1 MSDSAFK
8 MEDFLQTEEE
18 GEQVE
23 ATVEKEVVQTETEES
38 EAAVE
43 GEEQEIEL
51 DVQKAVVES
60 LAAEKVE
67 CDERISAL
75 ESENVRLA
83 KENEELKS
91 RFSKVEELKK
101 KLAKYEAEFVR
112 VGDILSANS
121 ETESSNKVS
130 LLDRDVELADRFLGE
145 TREQVLEVIKEARDK
160 AEAEGRIRR
169 AQVLEGVLVAN
180 ESTGELANKRAAL
193 EKFFNDN
200 ANILSGPVIAELDR
214 CGISYKN
221 GEEYLLPAE
230 ILRRTY

>member
-1 MSDSAFK
+1 
-8 MEDFLQTEEE
+8 MEEFLQPEEN
-18 GEQVE
+18 
-23 ATVEKEVVQTETEES
+23 
-38 EAAVE
+38 
-43 GEEQEIEL
+43 GEEIAVQETVVEEDIVEETVTEEIEL

-67 CDERISAL
+67 CDERISSL
-75 ESENVRLA
+75 EAENTRLTG
-83 KENEELKS
+83 ENEELNKIKTALEEKLAVCEKEL
-91 RFSKVEELKK
+91 SKVGE
-101 KLAKYEAEFVR
+101 
-112 VGDILSANS
+112 ILSANS
-121 ETESSNKVS
+121 ESEASNKVA
-130 LLDRDVELADRFLGE
+130 LLDRNIDLPDRFIGE

-160 AEAEGRIRR
+160 AEAEGRLRR

-180 ESTGELANKRAAL
+180 EPTGELAAKRAAL

-200 ANILSGPVIAELDR
+200 ANILSGPVIAELER

>member
-1 MSDSAFK
+1 
-8 MEDFLQTEEE
+8 MEEFLQPEEN
-18 GEQVE
+18 
-23 ATVEKEVVQTETEES
+23 
-38 EAAVE
+38 
-43 GEEQEIEL
+43 GEEIAVQETVVEEDIVEETVTEEIEL

-67 CDERISAL
+67 CDERISSL
-75 ESENVRLA
+75 EAENTRLTG
-83 KENEELKS
+83 ENEELNKIKTALEEKLAVCEKE
-91 RFSKVEELKK
+91 FSKVGE
-101 KLAKYEAEFVR
+101 
-112 VGDILSANS
+112 ILSANS
-121 ETESSNKVS
+121 ESEASNKVA
-130 LLDRDVELADRFLGE
+130 LLDRNIDLPDRFIGE

-160 AEAEGRIRR
+160 AEAEGRLRR

-180 ESTGELANKRAAL
+180 EPTGELAAKRAAL

-200 ANILSGPVIAELDR
+200 ANILSGPVIAELER

>member
-1 MSDSAFK
+1 MK
-8 MEDFLQTEEE
+8 MEEFLQPEEN
-18 GEQVE
+18 
-23 ATVEKEVVQTETEES
+23 
-38 EAAVE
+38 
-43 GEEQEIEL
+43 GEEIAVQETVVEEDIVEETVTEEIEL

-67 CDERISAL
+67 CDERISSL
-75 ESENVRLA
+75 EAENTRLTG
-83 KENEELKS
+83 ENEELNKI
-91 RFSKVEELKK
+91 RTALEEKLAVCEKELSKVGE
-101 KLAKYEAEFVR
+101 
-112 VGDILSANS
+112 ILSANS
-121 ETESSNKVS
+121 ESEASNKVA
-130 LLDRDVELADRFLGE
+130 LLDRNIDLPDRFIGE

-160 AEAEGRIRR
+160 AEAEGRLRR

-180 ESTGELANKRAAL
+180 EPTGELAAKRAAL

-200 ANILSGPVIAELDR
+200 ANILSGPVIAELER

>member
-1 MSDSAFK
+1 MK
-8 MEDFLQTEEE
+8 MEEFLQPEEN
-18 GEQVE
+18 
-23 ATVEKEVVQTETEES
+23 
-38 EAAVE
+38 
-43 GEEQEIEL
+43 GEEIAVQETVVEEDIVEEAVTEEIEL

-67 CDERISAL
+67 CDERISSL
-75 ESENVRLA
+75 EAENTRLTG
-83 KENEELKS
+83 ENEELNKIKTALEEKLAVCEKEL
-91 RFSKVEELKK
+91 SKVGE
-101 KLAKYEAEFVR
+101 
-112 VGDILSANS
+112 ILSANS
-121 ETESSNKVS
+121 ENEASNKVA
-130 LLDRDVELADRFLGE
+130 LLDRNIDLPDRFIGE

-160 AEAEGRIRR
+160 AEAEGRLRR

-180 ESTGELANKRAAL
+180 EPTGELAAKRAAL

-200 ANILSGPVIAELDR
+200 ANILSGPVIAELER

>member
-1 MSDSAFK
+1 MK
-8 MEDFLQTEEE
+8 MEEFLQPEEN
-18 GEQVE
+18 
-23 ATVEKEVVQTETEES
+23 
-38 EAAVE
+38 
-43 GEEQEIEL
+43 GEEIAVQETVVEEDIVEETVTEEIEL

-67 CDERISAL
+67 CDERISSL
-75 ESENVRLA
+75 EAENTRLTG
-83 KENEELKS
+83 ENEELNKIKTALEEKLAVCEKEL
-91 RFSKVEELKK
+91 SKVGE
-101 KLAKYEAEFVR
+101 
-112 VGDILSANS
+112 ILSANS
-121 ETESSNKVS
+121 ESETSNKVA
-130 LLDRDVELADRFLGE
+130 LLDRNIDLPDRFIGE

-160 AEAEGRIRR
+160 AEAEGRLRR

-180 ESTGELANKRAAL
+180 EPTGELAAKRAAL

-200 ANILSGPVIAELDR
+200 ANILSGPVIAELER

>member
-1 MSDSAFK
+1 
-8 MEDFLQTEEE
+8 MEEFLQPEEN
-18 GEQVE
+18 
-23 ATVEKEVVQTETEES
+23 
-38 EAAVE
+38 
-43 GEEQEIEL
+43 GEEIAVQETVVEEDIVEETVTEEIEL

-67 CDERISAL
+67 CDERISSL
-75 ESENVRLA
+75 EAENTRLTG
-83 KENEELKS
+83 ENEELNKIKTALEEKLAVCEKEL
-91 RFSKVEELKK
+91 SKVGE
-101 KLAKYEAEFVR
+101 
-112 VGDILSANS
+112 ILSVNS
-121 ETESSNKVS
+121 ESEASNKVA
-130 LLDRDVELADRFLGE
+130 LLDRNIDLPDRFIGE

-160 AEAEGRIRR
+160 AEAEGRLRR

-180 ESTGELANKRAAL
+180 EPTGELAAKRAAL

-200 ANILSGPVIAELDR
+200 ANILSGPVIAELER

>member
-1 MSDSAFK
+1 
-8 MEDFLQTEEE
+8 MEEFLQPEEN
-18 GEQVE
+18 
-23 ATVEKEVVQTETEES
+23 
-38 EAAVE
+38 
-43 GEEQEIEL
+43 GEEIAVQETVVEEDIVEETVTEEIEL

-67 CDERISAL
+67 CDERISSL
-75 ESENVRLA
+75 EAENTRLTG
-83 KENEELKS
+83 ENEELNKIKTALEEKLAVCEKEL
-91 RFSKVEELKK
+91 SKVGE
-101 KLAKYEAEFVR
+101 
-112 VGDILSANS
+112 ILSANS
-121 ETESSNKVS
+121 ESETSNKVA
-130 LLDRDVELADRFLGE
+130 LLDRNIDLPDRFIGE

-160 AEAEGRIRR
+160 AEAEGRLRR

-180 ESTGELANKRAAL
+180 EPTGELAAKRAAL

-200 ANILSGPVIAELDR
+200 ANILSGPVIAELER

>member
-1 MSDSAFK
+1 
-8 MEDFLQTEEE
+8 MEEFLQPEEN
-18 GEQVE
+18 
-23 ATVEKEVVQTETEES
+23 
-38 EAAVE
+38 
-43 GEEQEIEL
+43 GEEIAVQETVVEEDIVEETVTEEIEL

-67 CDERISAL
+67 CDERISSL
-75 ESENVRLA
+75 EAENTRLTG
-83 KENEELKS
+83 ENEELNKIKTALEEKLAVCEKEL
-91 RFSKVEELKK
+91 SKVGE
-101 KLAKYEAEFVR
+101 
-112 VGDILSANS
+112 ILSANS
-121 ETESSNKVS
+121 ESEASNKVA
-130 LLDRDVELADRFLGE
+130 LLDRNIDLPDRFIGE

-160 AEAEGRIRR
+160 AEAEGRLRR

-180 ESTGELANKRAAL
+180 DPTGELAAKRAAL

-200 ANILSGPVIAELDR
+200 ANILSGPVIAELER

>member
-1 MSDSAFK
+1 MK
-8 MEDFLQTEEE
+8 MEEFLEVEEEQAVVTEEVAE
-18 GEQVE
+18 YAEEEITQGE
-23 ATVEKEVVQTETEES
+23 
-38 EAAVE
+38 
-43 GEEQEIEL
+43 EIEL

-67 CDERISAL
+67 CDEKILSL
-75 ESENVRLA
+75 EGEKSQLAVDNGQLKAKVAELEAKIAEYEKELA
-83 KENEELKS
+83 K
-91 RFSKVEELKK
+91 
-101 KLAKYEAEFVR
+101 

-121 ETESSNKVS
+121 ETEISNKVS
-130 LLDRDVELADRFLGE
+130 LLDRDVEISDRFTGE

-180 ESTGELANKRAAL
+180 EPTGELANKRAAL

-200 ANILSGPVIAELDR
+200 ANILSGPVIAELER

>member
-1 MSDSAFK
+1 MK
-8 MEDFLQTEEE
+8 MEEFLQPEEN
-18 GEQVE
+18 
-23 ATVEKEVVQTETEES
+23 
-38 EAAVE
+38 
-43 GEEQEIEL
+43 GEEIAVQKTVVEEDIVEETVTEEIEL

-67 CDERISAL
+67 CDERISSL
-75 ESENVRLA
+75 EAENTRLTG
-83 KENEELKS
+83 ENEELNKIKTALEEKLAVCEKEL
-91 RFSKVEELKK
+91 SKVGE
-101 KLAKYEAEFVR
+101 
-112 VGDILSANS
+112 ILSANS
-121 ETESSNKVS
+121 ESEASNKVA
-130 LLDRDVELADRFLGE
+130 LLDRNIDLPDRFIGE

-160 AEAEGRIRR
+160 AEAEGRLRR

-180 ESTGELANKRAAL
+180 EPTGELAAKRAAL

-200 ANILSGPVIAELDR
+200 ANILSGPVIAELER

>member
-1 MSDSAFK
+1 MK
-8 MEDFLQTEEE
+8 MEEFLQPEEN
-18 GEQVE
+18 
-23 ATVEKEVVQTETEES
+23 
-38 EAAVE
+38 
-43 GEEQEIEL
+43 GEEIAVQETVVEEDIVEETVTEEIEL

-67 CDERISAL
+67 CDERISSL
-75 ESENVRLA
+75 EAENTRLTG
-83 KENEELKS
+83 ENEELNKIKTALEEKLAVCEKEL
-91 RFSKVEELKK
+91 SKVGE
-101 KLAKYEAEFVR
+101 
-112 VGDILSANS
+112 ILSANS
-121 ETESSNKVS
+121 ESEASNKVA
-130 LLDRDVELADRFLGE
+130 LLDRNIDLPDRFIGE

-160 AEAEGRIRR
+160 AEAEGRLRR

-180 ESTGELANKRAAL
+180 DPTGELAAKRAAL

-200 ANILSGPVIAELDR
+200 ANILSGPVIAELER

>member
-1 MSDSAFK
+1 MK
-8 MEDFLQTEEE
+8 MEEFLQPEEN
-18 GEQVE
+18 
-23 ATVEKEVVQTETEES
+23 
-38 EAAVE
+38 
-43 GEEQEIEL
+43 GEEIAVQETVVEEDIVEETVTEEIEL

-67 CDERISAL
+67 CDERISSL
-75 ESENVRLA
+75 EAENTRLTG
-83 KENEELKS
+83 ENEELNKIKTALEEKLAVCEKEL
-91 RFSKVEELKK
+91 SKVGE
-101 KLAKYEAEFVR
+101 
-112 VGDILSANS
+112 ILSANS
-121 ETESSNKVS
+121 ENEASNKVA
-130 LLDRDVELADRFLGE
+130 LLDRNIDLPDRFIGE

-160 AEAEGRIRR
+160 AEAEGRLRR

-180 ESTGELANKRAAL
+180 EPTGELAAKRAAL

-200 ANILSGPVIAELDR
+200 ANILSGPVIAELER

>member
-1 MSDSAFK
+1 
-8 MEDFLQTEEE
+8 MEEFLQPEEN
-18 GEQVE
+18 
-23 ATVEKEVVQTETEES
+23 
-38 EAAVE
+38 
-43 GEEQEIEL
+43 GEEIAVQETVVEEDIVEETVTEEIEL

-67 CDERISAL
+67 CDERISSL
-75 ESENVRLA
+75 EAENTRLTG
-83 KENEELKS
+83 ENEELNKI
-91 RFSKVEELKK
+91 RTALEEKLAVCEKELSKVGE
-101 KLAKYEAEFVR
+101 
-112 VGDILSANS
+112 ILSANS
-121 ETESSNKVS
+121 ESEASNKVA
-130 LLDRDVELADRFLGE
+130 LLDRNIDLPDRFIGE

-160 AEAEGRIRR
+160 AEAEGRLRR

-180 ESTGELANKRAAL
+180 EPTGELAAKRAAL

-200 ANILSGPVIAELDR
+200 ANILSGPVIAELER

>member
-1 MSDSAFK
+1 
-8 MEDFLQTEEE
+8 MEEFLQPEEN
-18 GEQVE
+18 
-23 ATVEKEVVQTETEES
+23 
-38 EAAVE
+38 
-43 GEEQEIEL
+43 GEEIAVQKTVVEEDIVEETVTEEIEL

-67 CDERISAL
+67 CDERISSL
-75 ESENVRLA
+75 EAENTRLTG
-83 KENEELKS
+83 ENEELNKIKTALEEKLAVCEKEL
-91 RFSKVEELKK
+91 SKVGE
-101 KLAKYEAEFVR
+101 
-112 VGDILSANS
+112 ILSANS
-121 ETESSNKVS
+121 ESEASNKVA
-130 LLDRDVELADRFLGE
+130 LLDRNIDLPDRFIGE

-160 AEAEGRIRR
+160 AEAEGRLRR

-180 ESTGELANKRAAL
+180 EPTGELAAKRAAL

-200 ANILSGPVIAELDR
+200 ANILSGPVIAELER

>member
-1 MSDSAFK
+1 MK
-8 MEDFLQTEEE
+8 MEEFLQPEEN
-18 GEQVE
+18 
-23 ATVEKEVVQTETEES
+23 
-38 EAAVE
+38 
-43 GEEQEIEL
+43 GEEIAVQETVVEEDIVEETVTEEIEL

-67 CDERISAL
+67 CDERISSL
-75 ESENVRLA
+75 EAENTRLTG
-83 KENEELKS
+83 ENEELNKIKTALEEKLAVCEKEL
-91 RFSKVEELKK
+91 SKVGE
-101 KLAKYEAEFVR
+101 
-112 VGDILSANS
+112 ILSANS
-121 ETESSNKVS
+121 ESEASNKVA
-130 LLDRDVELADRFLGE
+130 LLDRNIDLPDRFIGE

-160 AEAEGRIRR
+160 AEAEGRLRR

-180 ESTGELANKRAAL
+180 EPTGELAAKRAAL

-200 ANILSGPVIAELDR
+200 ANILSGPVIAELER

>member
-1 MSDSAFK
+1 MK
-8 MEDFLQTEEE
+8 IEEFLQVEEE
-18 GEQVE
+18 Q
-23 ATVEKEVVQTETEES
+23 KITEES
-38 EAAVE
+38 AVQ
-43 GEEQEIEL
+43 EETVVQDEEIEL

-67 CDERISAL
+67 CDERIISL
-75 ESENVRLA
+75 EGEKSQLA
-83 KENEELKS
+83 VENEQLKAKVAELENKI
-91 RFSKVEELKK
+91 FEYEKELS
-101 KLAKYEAEFVR
+101 R
-112 VGDILSANS
+112 VGDLLSANS
-121 ETESSNKVS
+121 ETESSSRVS
-130 LLDRDVELADRFLGE
+130 LLDRDVELSDRFIGE

-160 AEAEGRIRR
+160 AEADGRIRR

-200 ANILSGPVIAELDR
+200 ANILSGPVIAELER

-221 GEEYLLPAE
+221 GEEYFLPAE

>member
-1 MSDSAFK
+1 MK
-8 MEDFLQTEEE
+8 MEEFLQAEEN
-18 GEQVE
+18 
-23 ATVEKEVVQTETEES
+23 
-38 EAAVE
+38 
-43 GEEQEIEL
+43 GEEIAVQETVVEEDIVGEAVTEEIEL

-67 CDERISAL
+67 CDERISSL
-75 ESENVRLA
+75 EAENTRLTG
-83 KENEELKS
+83 ENEELNKIKTALEEKLAVCEKEL
-91 RFSKVEELKK
+91 SKVGE
-101 KLAKYEAEFVR
+101 
-112 VGDILSANS
+112 ILSANS
-121 ETESSNKVS
+121 ENEASNKVA
-130 LLDRDVELADRFLGE
+130 LLDRNIDLPDRFIGE

-160 AEAEGRIRR
+160 AEAEGRLRR

-180 ESTGELANKRAAL
+180 EPTGELAAKRAAL

-200 ANILSGPVIAELDR
+200 ANILSGPVIAELER

>member
-1 MSDSAFK
+1 MK
-8 MEDFLQTEEE
+8 MEEFLQPEEN
-18 GEQVE
+18 
-23 ATVEKEVVQTETEES
+23 
-38 EAAVE
+38 
-43 GEEQEIEL
+43 GEEIAVQETVVEEDIVEETVTEEIEL

-67 CDERISAL
+67 CDERISSL
-75 ESENVRLA
+75 EAENTRLTG
-83 KENEELKS
+83 ENEELNKIKTALEEKLAVCEKEL
-91 RFSKVEELKK
+91 SKVGE
-101 KLAKYEAEFVR
+101 
-112 VGDILSANS
+112 ILSANS
-121 ETESSNKVS
+121 ESEASNKVA
-130 LLDRDVELADRFLGE
+130 LLDRNIDVPDRFIGE

-160 AEAEGRIRR
+160 AEAEGRLRR

-180 ESTGELANKRAAL
+180 EPTGELAAKRAAL

-200 ANILSGPVIAELDR
+200 ANILSGPVIAELER